1 MARKPTKKDQVEA
14 IQEPKA
20 EEEVEQTTSEQTTE
34 EEVEQTTEETTE
46 TTGEPLKYTK
56 YTSKLSAE
64 QLVETWKL
72 LSEAGLVA
80 EQPEGAGEQ
89 DLATELEKVEYLD
102 IVLAVSGSDNQEIV
116 KIFMSEPPVGA
127 ASRDKQSG
135 SHERPNGSKS
145 GKEKTPRQKTE
156 TREVKKEEIADT
168 RVFAEIIPNPKKPGS
183 KSFERFA
190 IYKVGMTVQEAVK
203 AGGTLADI
211 KWGLERSQFKLVSP
225 EEWAALQKS

>member
-1 MARKPTKKDQVEA
+1 MARKSTKKDQVEA

-34 EEVEQTTEETTE
+34 EEVEQTTSEQTTEEEVEQTTEETTEEEVEQTTSEQTTE

-135 SHERPNGSKS
+135 SHERPNGSS
-145 GKEKTPRQKTE
+145 RGRRRPLVRRPRPARSRRRRSPTRESSPRSSRTPRSPAASPSSALRS
-156 TREVKKEEIADT
+156 TRSA
-168 RVFAEIIPNPKKPGS
+168 
-183 KSFERFA
+183 
-190 IYKVGMTVQEAVK
+190 
-203 AGGTLADI
+203 
-211 KWGLERSQFKLVSP
+211 
-225 EEWAALQKS
+225 